1 MIDVLHFCG
10 ERGRHAGAYDRLPER
25 GIDRGSLFLATYF
38 ILFFAF
44 GDTDRVVGQAE
55 NDILGDALFVHQIVQ
70 MGGVERIFVD
80 ESRVAAPRPDVAER
94 EYVFGRFVELVDLGC
109 GNTVSIQNLA
119 EGFAS
124 IDDLLLESVVV
135 GGNAV

>member
-1 MIDVLHFCG
+1 
-10 ERGRHAGAYDRLPER
+10 
-25 GIDRGSLFLATYF
+25 
-38 ILFFAF
+38 
-44 GDTDRVVGQAE
+44 
-55 NDILGDALFVHQIVQ
+55 